1 MEEKYNEIYKMHS
14 IQIKMVNVRSSPVLV
29 VFSAIP
35 GSGKTELTK
44 RLERDY
50 GFLKIANKDIRNAI
64 EQTGHTEDVVI
75 GSYTLWL
82 FDKLVEHGPRSIV
95 FDRNIDQWYEPA
107 KAWATKNA
115 YKFVIVRIEVAHT
128 KLQKRLMYREG
139 DPEAKVFNMLD
150 FYSDQHKKMVNEIDS
165 TFIFKD
171 DYDID
176 NAASKIAK
184 ESEP

>member
-1 MEEKYNEIYKMHS
+1 
-14 IQIKMVNVRSSPVLV
+14 
-29 VFSAIP
+29 
-35 GSGKTELTK
+35 
-44 RLERDY
+44 
-50 GFLKIANKDIRNAI
+50 
-64 EQTGHTEDVVI
+64 
-75 GSYTLWL
+75 
-82 FDKLVEHGPRSIV
+82 
-95 FDRNIDQWYEPA
+95 
-107 KAWATKNA
+107 
-115 YKFVIVRIEVAHT
+115 
-128 KLQKRLMYREG
+128 MYREG